1 MSLELLKKEGYN
13 AELKMVINSADFE
26 KYCTKAYNKNKGKIS
41 IPGFRKG
48 KVPKQI
54 IEKYYGVGFFYEDAL
69 NDAFSEE
76 FSKGVEQ
83 IGIQPVARPVIDV
96 EEIETGKDVVIDVK
110 VVIKPDI
117 EIGQYKG
124 LEVKFGDTAPTDEEV
139 ERELENRRNQNAR
152 FVTIEDRAVK
162 DGDIVK
168 LDFEG
173 KKDGVPFEGGKGENY
188 SLTIGSKSFIDGFEE
203 QLIGMNLGEEK
214 VIEVT
219 FPQEYMEKSLAGQKA
234 TFDVKI
240 NEIKEKQLPELDDE
254 FVKDISEF
262 DTLDQLKED
271 IRKTISQRKE
281 KDTTREFENDIVEQ
295 IVKNSKIDL
304 PQEMIDTEADH
315 MFNEFAQGLS
325 YQGMNVDMYSK
336 YINKSIDELKN
347 EMKPEAEKR
356 VKGSLVLEKVKQLEN
371 VGYSEDQVERE
382 LEQMAQMYG
391 MEVDKLKDIFKGEQ
405 REYMIDNIILRNT
418 IEFLKAETK
427 RI

>member
-83 IGIQPVARPVIDV
+83 IGIEPVARPVIDV

-124 LEVKFGDTAPTDEEV
+124 IEVKFGDTTPTDEEV

-203 QLIGMNLGEEK
+203 QLIGMNIGEEK

-271 IRKTISQRKE
+271 IKKTISQRKE
-281 KDTTREFENDIVEQ
+281 KDATREFENDIIEQ

-356 VKGSLVLEKVKQLEN
+356 VKGSLVLEKVKKLEN

>member
-96 EEIETGKDVVIDVK
+96 EEIEKGKDVVIDVK

-139 ERELENRRNQNAR
+139 EKELENRRNQNAR

-203 QLIGMNLGEEK
+203 QLIGMDLGEEK

-271 IRKTISQRKE
+271 IKKTISQRKE
-281 KDTTREFENDIVEQ
+281 KDATREFENDIVEQ

-356 VKGSLVLEKVKQLEN
+356 AKGSLVLEKVKQLEN

>member
-13 AELKMVINSADFE
+13 AELKMVIKSADFE

-96 EEIETGKDVVIDVK
+96 EEIEKGKDVVIDVK
-110 VVIKPDI
+110 AVIKPDI

-139 ERELENRRNQNAR
+139 EKELENRRNQNAR
-152 FVTIEDRAVK
+152 FVTIEDRAIK

-281 KDTTREFENDIVEQ
+281 KDATREFENDIVEQ

>member
-83 IGIQPVARPVIDV
+83 IGIEPVARPVIDV

-124 LEVKFGDTAPTDEEV
+124 LEVKFGDTTPTDEEV

-203 QLIGMNLGEEK
+203 QLIGMNIGEEK

-271 IRKTISQRKE
+271 IKKTISQRKE
-281 KDTTREFENDIVEQ
+281 KDATREFENDIIEQ

-356 VKGSLVLEKVKQLEN
+356 VKGSLVLEKVKKLEN

>member
-13 AELKMVINSADFE
+13 AELKMVIKSADFE

-96 EEIETGKDVVIDVK
+96 EEIEKGKDVVIDVK

-117 EIGQYKG
+117 EIGPYKG

-139 ERELENRRNQNAR
+139 EKELENRRNQNAR

-281 KDTTREFENDIVEQ
+281 KDATREFENDIVEQ

>member
-13 AELKMVINSADFE
+13 AELKMVIKSADFE

-96 EEIETGKDVVIDVK
+96 EEIEKGKDVVIDVK

-139 ERELENRRNQNAR
+139 EKELENRRNQNAR
-152 FVTIEDRAVK
+152 FVTIEDRAIK

-281 KDTTREFENDIVEQ
+281 KDATREFENDIVEQ

>member
-96 EEIETGKDVVIDVK
+96 EEIEKGKDVVIDVK

-139 ERELENRRNQNAR
+139 EKELENRRNQNAR

-203 QLIGMNLGEEK
+203 QLIGMDLGEEK

-281 KDTTREFENDIVEQ
+281 KDATREFENDIVEQ

>member
-96 EEIETGKDVVIDVK
+96 EEIEKGKDVVIDVK

-139 ERELENRRNQNAR
+139 EKELENRRNQNAR

-203 QLIGMNLGEEK
+203 QLIGMDLGEEK

-271 IRKTISQRKE
+271 IKKTISQRKE
-281 KDTTREFENDIVEQ
+281 KDATREFENDIVEQ

>member
-83 IGIQPVARPVIDV
+83 IGIEPVARPVIDV

-124 LEVKFGDTAPTDEEV
+124 LEVKFGDTTPTDEEV

-203 QLIGMNLGEEK
+203 QLIGMNIGEEK

-271 IRKTISQRKE
+271 IKKTISQRKE
-281 KDTTREFENDIVEQ
+281 KDATREFENDIIEQ

-304 PQEMIDTEADH
+304 PKEMIDTEADH

>member
-13 AELKMVINSADFE
+13 AELKMVIKSADFE

-83 IGIQPVARPVIDV
+83 IGIEPVARPVIDV
-96 EEIETGKDVVIDVK
+96 EEIEKGKDVVIDVK

>member
-83 IGIQPVARPVIDV
+83 IGIEPVARPVIDV

-124 LEVKFGDTAPTDEEV
+124 LEVKFGDTTPTDEEV

-203 QLIGMNLGEEK
+203 QLIGMNIGEEK

-219 FPQEYMEKSLAGQKA
+219 FPQEYMEKSLAGQKV

-271 IRKTISQRKE
+271 IKKTISQRKE
-281 KDTTREFENDIVEQ
+281 KDATREFENDIVEQ

-304 PQEMIDTEADH
+304 PKEMIDTEADH

-356 VKGSLVLEKVKQLEN
+356 VKGSLVLEKVKKLEN

>member
-83 IGIQPVARPVIDV
+83 IGIEPVARPVIDV

-124 LEVKFGDTAPTDEEV
+124 LEVKFGDTTPTDEEV

-203 QLIGMNLGEEK
+203 QLIGMNIGEEK

-271 IRKTISQRKE
+271 IKKTISQRKE
-281 KDTTREFENDIVEQ
+281 KDATREFENDIIEQ

-304 PQEMIDTEADH
+304 PKEMIDTEADH
-315 MFNEFAQGLS
+315 MFNEFSQGLS

-356 VKGSLVLEKVKQLEN
+356 VKGSLVLEKVKKLEN

>member
-1 MSLELLKKEGYN
+1 MNKE
-13 AELKMVINSADFE
+13 
-26 KYCTKAYNKNKGKIS
+26 
-41 IPGFRKG
+41 
-48 KVPKQI
+48 
-54 IEKYYGVGFFYEDAL
+54 
-69 NDAFSEE
+69 
-76 FSKGVEQ
+76 
-83 IGIQPVARPVIDV
+83 
-96 EEIETGKDVVIDVK
+96 
-110 VVIKPDI
+110 
-117 EIGQYKG
+117 
-124 LEVKFGDTAPTDEEV
+124 
-139 ERELENRRNQNAR
+139 
-152 FVTIEDRAVK
+152 
-162 DGDIVK
+162 
-168 LDFEG
+168 
-173 KKDGVPFEGGKGENY
+173 
-188 SLTIGSKSFIDGFEE
+188 
-203 QLIGMNLGEEK
+203 
-214 VIEVT
+214 
-219 FPQEYMEKSLAGQKA
+219 
-234 TFDVKI
+234 TFD
-240 NEIKEKQLPELDDE
+240 LDDY
-254 FVKDISEF
+254 IA
-262 DTLDQLKED
+262 
-271 IRKTISQRKE
+271 QRKE
-281 KDTTREFENDIVEQ
+281 KDATREFENDIIEQ

>member
-13 AELKMVINSADFE
+13 AELKMVIKSADFE

-54 IEKYYGVGFFYEDAL
+54 IEKYYGVVFFYEDAL

-96 EEIETGKDVVIDVK
+96 EEIEKGKDVVIDVK

-139 ERELENRRNQNAR
+139 EKELENRRNQNAR

-203 QLIGMNLGEEK
+203 QLIGMNLGEKK

-281 KDTTREFENDIVEQ
+281 KDATREFENDIVEQ

>member
-13 AELKMVINSADFE
+13 AELKMVIKSADFE

-96 EEIETGKDVVIDVK
+96 EEIEKGKDVVIDVK

>member
-13 AELKMVINSADFE
+13 AELKMVIKSADFE

-96 EEIETGKDVVIDVK
+96 EEIEKGKDVVIDVK

-139 ERELENRRNQNAR
+139 EKELENRRNQNAR

-281 KDTTREFENDIVEQ
+281 KDATREFENDIVEQ

>member
-83 IGIQPVARPVIDV
+83 IGIEPVARPVIDV

-124 LEVKFGDTAPTDEEV
+124 LEVKFGDTTPTDEEV

-203 QLIGMNLGEEK
+203 QLIGMNIGEEK

-271 IRKTISQRKE
+271 IKKTISQRKE
-281 KDTTREFENDIVEQ
+281 KDATREFENDIVEQ

-304 PQEMIDTEADH
+304 PKEMIDTEADH

-356 VKGSLVLEKVKQLEN
+356 VKGSLVLEKVKKLEN

>member
-83 IGIQPVARPVIDV
+83 IGIEPVARPVIDV

-139 ERELENRRNQNAR
+139 EKELENRRNQNAR

-203 QLIGMNLGEEK
+203 QLIGMNIGEEK

-271 IRKTISQRKE
+271 IKKTISQRKE
-281 KDTTREFENDIVEQ
+281 KDATREFENDIIEQ

>member
-83 IGIQPVARPVIDV
+83 IGIEPVARPVIDV

-124 LEVKFGDTAPTDEEV
+124 LEVKFGDTTPTDEEV

-203 QLIGMNLGEEK
+203 QLIGMNIGEEK

-271 IRKTISQRKE
+271 IKKTISQRKE
-281 KDTTREFENDIVEQ
+281 KDATREFENDIVEQ

-356 VKGSLVLEKVKQLEN
+356 VKGSLVLEKVKKLEN

-391 MEVDKLKDIFKGEQ
+391 IEVDKLKDIFKGEQ

>member
-13 AELKMVINSADFE
+13 AELKMVIKSADFE

-96 EEIETGKDVVIDVK
+96 EEIEKGKDVVIDVK

-139 ERELENRRNQNAR
+139 EKELENRRNQNAR
-152 FVTIEDRAVK
+152 FVTIEDRAIK

-281 KDTTREFENDIVEQ
+281 KDATREFENDIVEQ

-304 PQEMIDTEADH
+304 PQEMIDTETDH

>member
-13 AELKMVINSADFE
+13 AELKMVIKSADFE

-96 EEIETGKDVVIDVK
+96 EEIEKGKDVVIDVK

-124 LEVKFGDTAPTDEEV
+124 LEVKFADTAPTDEEV
-139 ERELENRRNQNAR
+139 EKELENRRNQNAR
-152 FVTIEDRAVK
+152 FVTIEDRAIK

-281 KDTTREFENDIVEQ
+281 KDATREFENDIVEQ

>member
-83 IGIQPVARPVIDV
+83 IGIEPVARPVIDV

-271 IRKTISQRKE
+271 IKKTISQRKE
-281 KDTTREFENDIVEQ
+281 KDATREFENDIVEQ

-304 PQEMIDTEADH
+304 PKEMIDTEADH

-356 VKGSLVLEKVKQLEN
+356 VKGSLVLEKVKKLEN

>member
-13 AELKMVINSADFE
+13 AELKMVIKSADFE
-26 KYCTKAYNKNKGKIS
+26 KYCRKAYNKNKGKIS

-96 EEIETGKDVVIDVK
+96 EEIEKGKDVVIDVK

-139 ERELENRRNQNAR
+139 EKELENRRNQNAR
-152 FVTIEDRAVK
+152 FVTIEDRAIK

-281 KDTTREFENDIVEQ
+281 KDATREFENDIVEQ

-356 VKGSLVLEKVKQLEN
+356 VKGSLVLEKVKKLEN

>member
-83 IGIQPVARPVIDV
+83 IGIEPVARPVIDV

-124 LEVKFGDTAPTDEEV
+124 LEVKFGDTTPTDEEV

-203 QLIGMNLGEEK
+203 QLIGMNIGEKK

-271 IRKTISQRKE
+271 IKKTISQRKE
-281 KDTTREFENDIVEQ
+281 KDATREFENDIVEQ

-304 PQEMIDTEADH
+304 PKEMIDTEADH

-356 VKGSLVLEKVKQLEN
+356 VKGSLVLEKVKKLEN